1 MKEIGIRAATG
12 AVYVGLT
19 LLAASMG
26 GLATFI
32 LFGPV
37 CWLAAGEL
45 HNLLH
50 PSSTDQV
57 RSQLLAVGSY
67 AVLGLPAAT
76 PFEPTNAELVAC
88 MLTLMIISVCS
99 ILARNPTSPG
109 TAFGNDLLLLLLIG
123 APFALLAHLVDMT
136 DTPVLMIGIM
146 ILLWTNET
154 GAYLTGKFFGKHKMI
169 PSISPKKTWEGL
181 IGGIGFTLLFAWFIS
196 MAWGVVS
203 LPHWLA
209 IGLIVAVLSTLGDL
223 FESAL
228 KRARGVKDAG
238 TILPGH
244 GGILDR
250 FDGLLLVV
258 PGVWT
263 YLQVVH

>member
-19 LLAASMG
+19 LLAACMG

-50 PSSTDQV
+50 PTSQGQV

-76 PFEPTNAELVAC
+76 PFEPTGSVLVAC
-88 MLTLMIISVCS
+88 MLALVIISVCT
-99 ILARNPTSPG
+99 ILARNAASPG
-109 TAFGNDLLLLLLIG
+109 TAFGNDLLLLMLIG
-123 APFALLAHLVDMT
+123 APFALLAHLVDMAQ
-136 DTPVLMIGIM
+136 TPTLMIGIM

-181 IGGIGFTLLFAWFIS
+181 VGGIGFTLLFAWFMS
-196 MAWGVVS
+196 MAWDVVT
-203 LPHWLA
+203 LPQWLA
-209 IGLIVAVLSTLGDL
+209 IALIVAALSTVGDL

-228 KRARGVKDAG
+228 KRARGVKDSG

-258 PGVWT
+258 PGVWA
-263 YLQVVH
+263 YLQVVL

>member
-19 LLAASMG
+19 LLAAWMG

-50 PSSTDQV
+50 PTAEGQV
-57 RSQLLAVGSY
+57 RSQLLALGSY
-67 AVLGLPAAT
+67 VVLGLPAAT
-76 PFEPTNAELVAC
+76 PFELTSSVLVAC
-88 MLTLMIISVCS
+88 MLALVIISICT
-99 ILARNPTSPG
+99 ILARNATSPG

-123 APFALLAHLVDMT
+123 APFALLAHLVDIGHT
-136 DTPVLMIGIM
+136 LMIGIM

-181 IGGIGFTLLFAWFIS
+181 LGGIGFTLLFAWFMS
-196 MAWGVVS
+196 MAWDVVT
-203 LPHWLA
+203 LPQWLIIA
-209 IGLIVAVLSTLGDL
+209 LIVAALSTLGDL

-258 PGVWT
+258 PGVWA
-263 YLQVVH
+263 YLQLVL

>member
-19 LLAASMG
+19 LLAAWMG

-50 PSSTDQV
+50 PTNEGQV

-67 AVLGLPAAT
+67 VVLGLPAAT
-76 PFEPTNAELVAC
+76 PFELSGSLLMAC
-88 MLTLMIISVCS
+88 MLTLVIVSVCT
-99 ILARNPTSPG
+99 ILARNASSPG
-109 TAFGNDLLLLLLIG
+109 VALGNDLLLLLLIG
-123 APFALLAHLVDMT
+123 APFALLAHLVDISHT
-136 DTPVLMIGIM
+136 LMIGIM
-146 ILLWTNET
+146 VLLWTNET

-169 PSISPKKTWEGL
+169 PTISPKKTWEGL
-181 IGGIGFTLLFAWFIS
+181 FGGIGFTLLFAWSMS
-196 MAWGVVS
+196 MAWDVVT
-203 LPHWLA
+203 LPQWLVIA
-209 IGLIVAVLSTLGDL
+209 VIVAALSTVGDL

-228 KRARGVKDAG
+228 KRARGVKDSG

-258 PGVWT
+258 PGVWA
-263 YLQVVH
+263 YLQLVL